1 MKSRLLY
8 FVLIFYVNSHSQ
20 NINGVENFILAS
32 QEDQEILVQQYFDPL
47 FNVLQVSMGEGW
59 VKSAKTHKKLGFDF
73 TFSLSAINIPESD
86 LSFSNLIFNNL
97 SSTSTHSPTIFGTES
112 SGSYLVEFYPPDSD
126 YSMSTSFEIPNGHND
141 LLTRERVLLPNLQFS
156 IGIPFKTDLILRY
169 MPETIN
175 KGAKFKSMGL
185 GVKHSV
191 SQYFKAFK
199 ATPFNF
205 SILANSSRLKGGYNF
220 GDNSQIP
227 GEDQSVD
234 LEVINYGFG
243 VMGSLD
249 LKLVSLYASIM
260 KVHSKSSFNISGVY
274 ELNYETSSDE
284 IGAVT
289 FQVEDPVSINNNLNF
304 LRKNIGLAFNFA
316 FYNLFV
322 DYSFQEYN
330 SINLGV
336 SLGIR

>member
-1 MKSRLLY
+1 MKSWLLY
-8 FVLIFYVNSHSQ
+8 FILIFYLNSRSQ

-47 FNVLQVSMGEGW
+47 FSVLQVSMGEGW

-73 TFSLSAINIPESD
+73 TFSLSAIKIPDSD

-97 SSTSTHSPTIFGTES
+97 SSTSTYSPTIFGTES

-141 LLTRERVLLPNLQFS
+141 LLTRDRALLPNLQFS

-185 GVKHSV
+185 GIKHSV
-191 SQYFKAFK
+191 SQYFKASK
-199 ATPFNF
+199 ATPFNL
-205 SILANSSRLKGGYNF
+205 SILANSSRLEGSYNF

-234 LEVINYGFG
+234 LKVINYGLG
-243 VMGSLD
+243 IIGSLD
-249 LKLVSLYASIM
+249 LKLMNLYASIM
-260 KVHSKSSFNISGVY
+260 KVHSKSSLNIGGIY

-336 SLGIR
+336 SLGVR